1 MMRPLPK
8 SEDLSNRE
16 LLGVLSRTLP
26 DLIRSAPALVSLM
39 LGMAVIQGLVPA
51 LTILLGKWTVDGVGA
66 AVQGQPS
73 NLPLLA
79 AAWAGAA
86 LLGQVTQV
94 TAQVLQGY
102 AADHFTVQ
110 TMQRLMGKMRD
121 LPGLDVL
128 EDARFHDDIEILQQ
142 GAPSRPLNL
151 VSTLLYLIRGT
162 VSAVSVSATLLSI
175 GWWVPLVVV
184 AGTLPALLKQMEFY
198 KLGWSIF
205 IQRTQDS
212 REVNYLQRVAMRHEY
227 AKEVR
232 LYGLLPY
239 LQSQYLTRTLAYQKT
254 MRGVRNKQ
262 LLGILPYQVLSLTVT
277 AGLFVYVVSHAGNG
291 RYTAGSVVLV
301 ITALAG
307 LRDELRAI
315 SEYISVGTEHL
326 NWFAKFHRFLDAQ
339 PSVVQPAQPRPLPA
353 GVTLTLE
360 DVSFGYKGGAPA
372 VEHLTLTIPEGQT
385 VAIVGENG
393 AGKTTLVKLLLRFYD
408 PTSGRILL
416 GGAGEETDLRDVDA
430 SAWRSQVAAVF
441 QDFARFEWTLR
452 DNILLGQPQD
462 DEKLNWSVDASG
474 LGAALNRVDGGL
486 DARIGQAFGGLDL
499 SGGQWQK
506 LATARALY
514 REARVL
520 ILDEPT
526 AALDPRSEKEVFDA
540 FARMSRGRT
549 TLLITHRLGS
559 VLMADRVLVMKQGR
573 LIEDGTHAE
582 LLERGGEY
590 AELWQLQAS
599 QYAEDITAPA
609 QPDA

>member
-1 MMRPLPK
+1 MLRPLPQK
-8 SEDLSNRE
+8 EDLSNRE
-16 LLGVLSRTLP
+16 LLAVLARTLP
-26 DLIRSAPALVSLM
+26 DLIHSAPRLVLLM
-39 LGMAVIQGLVPA
+39 LGMAVVQGLMPA

-66 AVQGQPS
+66 ALAGREA
-73 NLPLLA
+73 NLTLLA
-79 AAWAGAA
+79 AAWAGTA
-86 LLGQVTQV
+86 LLTQV
-94 TAQVLQGY
+94 TGVGAQVLQGY

-110 TMQRLMGKMRD
+110 TMGRLMNKMGE

-128 EDARFHDDIEILQQ
+128 EDPRFHDDIEILQM
-142 GAPSRPLNL
+142 GAPRRPLNL
-151 VSTLLYLIRGT
+151 VSTLLYLIRS
-162 VSAVSVSATLLSI
+162 VISAVSVSATLLSI

-184 AGTLPALLKQMEFY
+184 AGMLPALLKQMEFY

-239 LQSQYLTRTLAYQKT
+239 LQSQYLSRTLTYQQT

-262 LLGILPYQVLSLTVT
+262 LLGILPYQALSLLVT
-277 AGLFVYVVSHAGNG
+277 AGLFVYVVNRAQHGT
-291 RYTAGSVVLV
+291 YTAGSVVLV

-307 LRDELRAI
+307 LRDELRSI
-315 SEYISVGTEHL
+315 SEYLSTGTEHL
-326 NWFAKFHRFLDAQ
+326 NWFAKFHRFLDAT
-339 PSVVQPAQPRPLPA
+339 PGVTLAPDPRPLPRELS
-353 GVTLTLE
+353 LTLQ
-360 DVSFGYKGGAPA
+360 DVSFGYRGQSP
-372 VEHLTLTIPEGQT
+372 VIEHLSLTIPEGQT

-408 PTSGRILL
+408 PSEGRILI
-416 GGAGEETDLRDVDA
+416 GGAGEQTDLRDLDVN
-430 SAWRSQVAAVF
+430 AWRRQVAAVF

-452 DNILLGQPQD
+452 DNVTLGQPED
-462 DEKLNWSVDASG
+462 AAKLSHAVEASG
-474 LGAALNRVDGGL
+474 LGAALNHVDGGL
-486 DARIGQAFGGLDL
+486 DARIGQAFGGVDL

-540 FARMSRGRT
+540 FAALSQGRT

-559 VLMADRVLVMKQGR
+559 VLMADRVLVMKRGR
-573 LIEDGTHAE
+573 LIEDGTHTE
-582 LLERGGEY
+582 LLTRGGEY
-590 AELWQLQAS
+590 AELWELQAS
-599 QYAEDITAPA
+599 QYAESPVSA
-609 QPDA
+609 